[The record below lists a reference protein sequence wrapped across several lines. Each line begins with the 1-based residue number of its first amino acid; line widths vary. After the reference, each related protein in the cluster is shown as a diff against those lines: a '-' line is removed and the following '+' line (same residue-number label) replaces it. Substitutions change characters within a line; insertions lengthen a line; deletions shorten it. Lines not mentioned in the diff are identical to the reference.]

1 MDKVHFVLG
10 NMKNHI
16 NGMGGADKVTL
27 AIVIHG
33 PPLAAFRLDS
43 KDETTVSD
51 TKQLMDK
58 RVAFYACIHTMNGMK
73 ITLPDLQP
81 GFGVAE
87 KGGVVKLAELQA
99 DGWLY
104 LRP

>member
-1 MDKVHFVLG
+1 
-10 NMKNHI
+10 
-16 NGMGGADKVTL
+16 
-27 AIVIHG
+27 
-33 PPLAAFRLDS
+33 
-43 KDETTVSD
+43 
-51 TKQLMDK
+51 
-58 RVAFYACIHTMNGMK
+58 MNGMK